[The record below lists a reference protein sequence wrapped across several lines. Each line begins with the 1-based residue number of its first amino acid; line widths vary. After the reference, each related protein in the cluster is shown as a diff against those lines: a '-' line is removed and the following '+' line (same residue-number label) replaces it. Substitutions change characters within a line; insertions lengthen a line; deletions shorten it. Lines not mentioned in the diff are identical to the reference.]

1 MATNITAHPFKN
13 CIEVSAACPVKATT
27 LGYYPNV
34 GINAFFAAGYGIS
47 TAALLI
53 ALFFGLLPRRTWG
66 YSSFIAAGAA
76 LELAGYAARVPLHAN
91 PWNQQA
97 FETQICAIILAPT
110 LICIGIY
117 LTLQHVCLALCPALS
132 RVRPTLYP
140 WLFVP
145 ADVSCLLVQA
155 AGGALAASAG
165 YTNTTLL
172 NAGNRMIIAGIVLQ
186 VIVLALFGVASL
198 DYYVRVKTWIAGR
211 DAKGRQPTE
220 AALALWANKRFR
232 TFAVAVA
239 VAYVCILIRC
249 IYRVAEMA
257 GGWGNKIMQDEPS
270 FIVLE
275 GFMILIA
282 VGILA
287 GFQPGFFFPQMAN
300 GRKQRLAAEAEALA
314 VAGAG
319 GAGGEAGSSE
329 DATVA
334 AAPAAPAP
342 GGLHTD
348 TETEK
353 NEKSGPTA
361 ADREQEAAR

>member
-1 MATNITAHPFKN
+1 MTTNVTAHPFKN
-13 CIEVSAACPVKATT
+13 CIEVSPACPVQATT

-34 GINAFFAAGYGIS
+34 GINAFFAAGFGIS

-53 ALFFGLLPRRTWG
+53 CLFFGLLPRRTWG

-76 LELAGYAARVPLHAN
+76 LELAGYASRVPLHAN
-91 PWNQQA
+91 PWNKDA

-117 LTLQHVCLALCPALS
+117 LTLQHVCIALCPALS
-132 RVRPTLYP
+132 RVRPTMYP

-145 ADVSCLLVQA
+145 MDVSCLLVQA

-172 NAGNRMIIAGIVLQ
+172 NAGNRLIIAGIVLQ
-186 VIVLALFGVASL
+186 VVVLALFGVASI
-198 DYYVRVKTWIAGR
+198 DYYIRVKKYIQGR
-211 DAKGRQPTE
+211 DSKGRQPTE
-220 AALALWANKRFR
+220 AAVTLWNNKRFR
-232 TFAVAVA
+232 TFGIAVS
-239 VAYVCILIRC
+239 VAYFCILIRC

-282 VGILA
+282 VGILS

-300 GRKQRLAAEAEALA
+300 SRKQRQAAEQEALQSNGGASGNAEA
-314 VAGAG
+314 
-319 GAGGEAGSSE
+319 AGSSE
-329 DATVA
+329 DATTVA
-334 AAPAAPAP
+334 AAPAA
-342 GGLHTD
+342 
-348 TETEK
+348 E
-353 NEKSGPTA
+353 NEKIENTT
-361 ADREQEAAR
+361 R

>member
-1 MATNITAHPFKN
+1 MSSGNTTAAHPFKD
-13 CIEVSAACPVKATT
+13 CTEVSKACPVQATT

-34 GINAFFAAGYGIS
+34 GINAFFAVGFGIA
-47 TAALLI
+47 TLALLI
-53 ALFFGLLPRRTWG
+53 PLFFGLFKRRTWA
-66 YSSFIAAGAA
+66 YSCFVAAGAA

-91 PWNQQA
+91 PWNKQG

-117 LTLQHVCLALCPALS
+117 LTLQHVCLALCPTLS

-145 ADVSCLLVQA
+145 GDVSCLLVQA
-155 AGGALAASAG
+155 AGGAIAASAG
-165 YTNTTLL
+165 YTNTKLL
-172 NAGNRMIIAGIVLQ
+172 NAGNRLIIAGIVLQ
-186 VIVLALFGVASL
+186 VVVLAFFGIASL
-198 DYYVRVKTWIAGR
+198 DYYVRVRRWIAGR
-211 DAKGRQPTE
+211 DKRGRQPTPE
-220 AALALWANKRFR
+220 ALALWNDRAFR
-232 TFAVAVA
+232 TFGIAVT

-287 GFQPGFFFPQMAN
+287 GFQPGYLFPQMAN
-300 GRKQRLAAEAEALA
+300 GRKQRLAMEAEA
-314 VAGAG
+314 
-319 GAGGEAGSSE
+319 
-329 DATVA
+329 A
-334 AAPAAPAP
+334 AAAAN
-342 GGLHTD
+342 GSNSD
-348 TETEK
+348 NTELAENTAVK
-353 NEKSGPTA
+353 NEI
-361 ADREQEAAR
+361 AR